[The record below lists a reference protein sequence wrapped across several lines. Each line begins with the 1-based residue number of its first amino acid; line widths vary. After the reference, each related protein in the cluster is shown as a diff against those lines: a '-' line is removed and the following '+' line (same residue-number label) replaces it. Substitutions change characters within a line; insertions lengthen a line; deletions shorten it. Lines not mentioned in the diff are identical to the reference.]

1 MLDIQSKLLYN
12 HRVANPKTAGGA
24 RRRKLSPA
32 EVCVRNS
39 ICFFMFAF
47 SLGKHFLFL
56 SEVKKLPNAKVLEQK
71 QQIVKELSEKISAS
85 VAGVVVDY
93 KGTTVAD
100 DTALRKELREAGVEY
115 FVVKNTLL
123 SRAIEGTEL
132 ESIKDVLEGT
142 TALALSS
149 EDHTAAARILHKF
162 SESHENFAIKA
173 GFLDGKVIDNDTIT
187 ALAKLPSRDVLLATV
202 LSAFQA
208 PIAAFARAIQA
219 VVDKDGNA
227 EAEAAE

>member
-1 MLDIQSKLLYN
+1 M
-12 HRVANPKTAGGA
+12 
-24 RRRKLSPA
+24 
-32 EVCVRNS
+32 
-39 ICFFMFAF
+39 
-47 SLGKHFLFL
+47 
-56 SEVKKLPNAKVLEQK
+56 PNAKVLEQK

-123 SRAIEGTEL
+123 SRAVEGTEL
-132 ESIKDVLEGT
+132 ESIKEVLEGT
-142 TALALSS
+142 TALALSK

-173 GFLDGKVIDNDTIT
+173 GFLDGKTVDIDTIT

-219 VVDKDGNA
+219 IVDKDGNG